1 MLRVRSSPPDAPFPP
16 GLSPFQVKG
25 TLWMGFR
32 AYVDEHVVGGSTR
45 LGEHLSPACR
55 EFFAQLFVAPG
66 WYDLFPMLEISR
78 AMALQ
83 RGLTAFE
90 QARQTGTWHGEQDL
104 KGIYKTLLK
113 QATPQAICRRYP
125 SLYSQLYN
133 FGKVEVTIDD
143 GGVKSCVAGMP
154 EALADWWMPATE
166 GYLAPI
172 LAAAGARQAKTIWRA
187 MIPDG
192 ESHGLRLVR
201 VPSETTWL

>member
-1 MLRVRSSPPDAPFPP
+1 VRSVVPPAPFAP

-25 TLWMGFR
+25 TLWMGYR
-32 AYVDEHVVGGSTR
+32 AYVDEYVVGGSAR
-45 LGEHLSPACR
+45 LGESLSPACR

-78 AMALQ
+78 AVAMQ
-83 RGLTAFE
+83 RGIAASE

-133 FGKVEVTIDD
+133 FGRVEVVIEGDSA
-143 GGVKSCVAGMP
+143 KSCAYGMP
-154 EALADWWMPATE
+154 EALADWWMPATD
-166 GYLAPI
+166 GYLQPI
-172 LAAAGARQAKTIWRA
+172 LVAAGAPHARTTWRA
-187 MIPDG
+187 MVPDG
-192 ESHGLRLVR
+192 ESHGVRLVR
-201 VPSETTWL
+201 VPSVTTWG